1 MVLFACIVAML
12 TVAIDAGILN
22 LVIPA
27 IQAEFDPP
35 QSTIGLMSSVST
47 LMLAAFILGGG
58 TLGDLYGRRRFI
70 LIGTSGVLAM
80 AVLSMVAP
88 SPNALI
94 GIRALDGIFQAM
106 VNPLVLAILTVT
118 FDSEE
123 RPKALGIYGAS
134 LGIMGGLSSLVIQF
148 FNQALGWRAVFLL
161 VIGLG
166 LLTLF
171 LMLRFVSES
180 KARAGRKLDFIGI
193 LLCAAGLFAL
203 VYGISQASGPAGFFS
218 GAVMIPGVMG
228 LVILGVFIGWE
239 SRVQSP
245 ALELSLFQKPAF
257 SLGCLLII
265 LLSFGQTGTFFHL
278 SNYFQVLL
286 RQSPVQSAL
295 MLMPLT
301 LSLFFFSI
309 LAGPLV
315 NRFPVRTLIVGGTTL
330 FALGLFGFSR
340 LVNPDLSIWTVALP
354 MLLLGMGYSVANI
367 PRMSALLGS
376 APPNLA
382 GSASA
387 TNNAAVQLGNALG
400 VAVTVSLV
408 TTFGRNYYLGELT
421 EAGLDQAQISRVND
435 LLQAI
440 LKSDVPSI
448 SAQFAVPI
456 EQLEGLVGNY
466 QAAFTTGVTQMFLV
480 AALAFI
486 PVIGLLWLGLKPR
499 DKKHPEKV

>member
-12 TVAIDAGILN
+12 TVAIDSGILN

-58 TLGDLYGRRRFI
+58 TLGDIYGRRRFI

-134 LGIMGGLSSLVIQF
+134 LGIMGGLSSLIIQF
-148 FNQALGWRAVFLL
+148 FNQELGWRAVFLL

-218 GAVMIPGVMG
+218 GAVMIPGVVG
-228 LVILGVFIGWE
+228 LVILAVFIWWE

-245 ALELSLFQKPAF
+245 ALELSLFRQPAF

-265 LLSFGQTGTFFHL
+265 LLSFGQTGAFFHL

-301 LSLFFFSI
+301 LSLFVFSI

-315 NRFPVRTLIVGGTTL
+315 NRLPVRTLIVSGTTL
-330 FALGLFGFSR
+330 FALGLFTFSR
-340 LVNPDLSIWTVALP
+340 LVNPDLSIWTGALP

-367 PRMSALLGS
+367 PRMNALLGS

-382 GSASA
+382 GTASA

-486 PVIGLLWLGLKPR
+486 PVIILLWFGLKPQ
-499 DKKHPEKV
+499 DKKHPKKV